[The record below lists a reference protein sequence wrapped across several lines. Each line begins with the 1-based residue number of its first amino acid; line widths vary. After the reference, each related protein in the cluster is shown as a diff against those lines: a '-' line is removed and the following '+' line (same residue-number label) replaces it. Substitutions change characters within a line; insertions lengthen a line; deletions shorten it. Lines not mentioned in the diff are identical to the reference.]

1 MLCNQSHMARTESL
15 AADGYGLH
23 LGNLVW
29 CQSLTPR
36 KQYEHSIHLQIS
48 KGKAEIDLIIMQI
61 AAVFWVPFMMHS
73 QSQQQISGL
82 TVNELLLHCH

>member
-1 MLCNQSHMARTESL
+1 MLGCSGCSVIRVIWQEQSH
-15 AADGYGLH
+15 GYSLH
-23 LGNLVW
+23 LGDLVW

-82 TVNELLLHCH
+82 TINELL